1 MVELEC
7 PMCDGA
13 VLVAFDAP
21 ELACRDCA
29 MTVEIDAVEVTN
41 ALAKAA

>member
-13 VLVAFDAP
+13 VLVAFDAAD
-21 ELACRDCA
+21 LACRDCA
-29 MTVEIDAVEVTN
+29 TTVEIDAVDVAY